1 MTQHGYVPVD
11 EVKRWLKRELHSV
24 KDEHVNKV
32 LLTSTEDDG
41 ERSFTT
47 TVDQLGMKWVKANRG
62 HTIHHVCVQAEHNKM
77 HQTEMVPPPPSY
89 PPRPD
94 HPPPP
99 RLPPPPDEPQVVCR
113 SVPGHQASLSDA
125 PEERYAPIRHRHEE
139 DGRTTV
145 SAAKPKGPPSHHRQS
160 GSVQEFYTSPRED
173 HEASRTMSWKAST
186 ESSGSSKSRLTAVGT
201 PGTALGDFQGAEY
214 QNYDSNDNYLSFRSG
229 DRLDLIVAV
238 GVADGWAYGRSGDKE
253 GWFPEEYWTAASIDS
268 FLTDDVPESFT
279 SRGSTANQPSTFQP
293 VTAIQL
299 PEDDGEIIRQ
309 HVKLARLEAEV
320 EVSTLRVELAEE
332 RRSGAEAKAEIRELR
347 KEIFEHR
354 RFSAVLAEERQS
366 GAAAKKELQQLREE
380 LNESRRLLEAA
391 SRHVQEGCAEGRWP
405 QVPPPPQWL

>member
-1 MTQHGYVPVD
+1 MSDPWRTDDGWGGQLVCNPAPAEPIFDRKVHSDLKNCLCQTLRHDEQSWGLRMTQDGYVPVD

-47 TVDQLGMKWVKANRG
+47 TVDHLGMKWVKANRG

-160 GSVQEFYTSPRED
+160 GGVQEFYTSPRED

-229 DRLDLIVAV
+229 DRHTGAV
-238 GVADGWAYGRSGDKE
+238 ETRKVGSQRSTGQ
-253 GWFPEEYWTAASIDS
+253 PPV
-268 FLTDDVPESFT
+268 LTLF
-279 SRGSTANQPSTFQP
+279 
-293 VTAIQL
+293 
-299 PEDDGEIIRQ
+299 
-309 HVKLARLEAEV
+309 
-320 EVSTLRVELAEE
+320 
-332 RRSGAEAKAEIRELR
+332 
-347 KEIFEHR
+347 
-354 RFSAVLAEERQS
+354 
-366 GAAAKKELQQLREE
+366 
-380 LNESRRLLEAA
+380 
-391 SRHVQEGCAEGRWP
+391 
-405 QVPPPPQWL
+405 